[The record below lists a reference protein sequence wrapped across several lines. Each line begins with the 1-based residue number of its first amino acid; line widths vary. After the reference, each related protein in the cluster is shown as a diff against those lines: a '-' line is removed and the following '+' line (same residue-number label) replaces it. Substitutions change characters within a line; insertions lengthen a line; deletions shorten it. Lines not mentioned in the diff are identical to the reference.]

1 MSKTIVLVD
10 DELDIIAVLSEF
22 LDMIG
27 HKVFQTDSASKALDY
42 CKNNPVDLVFTD
54 LEMPEMNGYQLS
66 TKIYELDKNIDI
78 YLLSGFA
85 SIIDD
90 DKLKGTGIKKI
101 LDKPFD
107 IMEIKKIADDE

>member
-1 MSKTIVLVD
+1 MAKSIVLVD
-10 DELDIIAVLSEF
+10 DELEIIAVLSEF

-27 HKVFQTDSASKALDY
+27 HKVFQTDSANVALEF

-66 TKIYELDKNIDI
+66 TKIYELEKNIDI

-85 SIIDD
+85 SIIED
-90 DKLKGTGIKKI
+90 DKLIGTGIKRI

-107 IMEIKKIADDE
+107 IMEIKEIVDDE